1 MTPSSTLCS
10 ICQAQPHKYRC
21 PTHPSILTCSLPC
34 YKRHQSRASCNGK
47 RNAST
52 YVKKSHLSTPA
63 GFDHDYNFLTKIERG
78 IKVPKDMV
86 EDMERPAKKRRMG
99 GHPGLDTYFANNQIG
114 VEEAPPGFQRGKQNE
129 TRWLK
134 RSKKVLWTVEWVDMN
149 GKKVLGKAIEDETL
163 GIAHAKI
170 LGDIKGGKA
179 DLSDQ
184 HGDVKE
190 KLQSTEEVHEVAFPE
205 DAAQSAVKS
214 GQESPLALKTS
225 QDSECTRADVTLISH
240 LDPAA
245 NQRHFYLQL
254 PRCLTSK
261 TVLIPLE
268 ASSSITKCLRGRNI
282 LEFPTI
288 YALPFDSTNLPEP
301 YTTEAEYKKSLAKE
315 YNEVDVAQ
323 IVRSVNATVGKKGA
337 LASGIFAAQDE
348 KEEALDKERI
358 LEMLRRDLQG

>member
-1 MTPSSTLCS
+1 MTSSSALCS
-10 ICQAQPHKYRC
+10 ICHVQPHKYRC

-47 RNAST
+47 RNATT

-99 GHPGLDTYFANNQIG
+99 GHPGLDAYFANNQIDI
-114 VEEAPPGFQRGKQNE
+114 EQAPPGFQRGKQNE

-134 RSKKVLWTVEWVDMN
+134 RSKKVLWTIEWVDEY

-163 GIAHAKI
+163 GTAHAKI
-170 LGDIKGGKA
+170 WEHVKEGKA
-179 DLSDQ
+179 DLSEEQ
-184 HGDVKE
+184 GDVKE
-190 KLQSTEEVHEVAFPE
+190 KLQNTEEVHEVGVPE
-205 DAAQSAVKS
+205 DAAQSDVES
-214 GQESPLALKTS
+214 GQESPLVLNTS
-225 QDSECTRADVTLISH
+225 HDAERTRADITLTPH
-240 LDPAA
+240 LHLAA
-245 NQRHFYLQL
+245 DQRHFYLQL

-288 YALPFDSTNLPEP
+288 YALPSSPANLPEP
-301 YTTEAEYKKSLAKE
+301 YETEAEYRKTLAKE

-323 IVRSVNATVGKKGA
+323 IVRSVNATVGRKGA
-337 LASGIFAAQDE
+337 LPGGIPGSQDR
-348 KEEALDKERI
+348 KEEVLDKERI